1 MSTPVKEIYSVF
13 LSFIGDDDIMELEE
27 ELIEEV
33 LYDYLLGA
41 TYEFQE
47 CKKDLSIISKQGLFY
62 INSDLTLGE
71 KMILARGMI
80 IYWLNPKLLTQEVIK
95 NKITDDD
102 YSTKSPANL
111 LDKLI
116 KLRTTSENDLRARKI
131 RYTWRGNNLNE

>member
-47 CKKDLSIISKQGLFY
+47 CKKDLSIISKQG
-62 INSDLTLGE
+62 
-71 KMILARGMI
+71 
-80 IYWLNPKLLTQEVIK
+80 
-95 NKITDDD
+95 
-102 YSTKSPANL
+102 
-111 LDKLI
+111 
-116 KLRTTSENDLRARKI
+116 
-131 RYTWRGNNLNE
+131 

>member
-1 MSTPVKEIYSVF
+1 MKIEKLFKKDINRDIQGVVT
-13 LSFIGDDDIMELEE
+13 IGNEEESRKKQELEE
-27 ELIEEV
+27 YV
-33 LYDYLLGA
+33 
-41 TYEFQE
+41 
-47 CKKDLSIISKQGLFY
+47 C
-62 INSDLTLGE
+62 
-71 KMILARGMI
+71 
-80 IYWLNPKLLTQEVIK
+80 TQEVIK